1 MKSIILEEKYVLE
14 YIRDILTSL
23 KTKTLEPKN
32 IEYHHNCSYENTPLI
47 LQHGILTIE
56 MLNELGITNISK
68 ERLKVLKDIEF
79 HVNGIDSISLSKVGL
94 IDLYPDE
101 SEYKPFSSDYVDLT
115 ISKDIKARRHTVH
128 YGNEYL
134 CSEKIGVEK
143 LQSIDIRLLDYMKN
157 NSIEKIIKKY
167 NALKDIA
174 VTLQQLNLD
183 IPLRE
188 MSNENIT
195 MDVSQLS
202 NTPKILIK

>member
-1 MKSIILEEKYVLE
+1 MEPIILEEKYVLE

-47 LQHGILTIE
+47 LQHGILTVE
-56 MLNELGITNISK
+56 MLNKLGITNISK
-68 ERLKVLKDIEF
+68 ERLKVLKDIES

-94 IDLYPDE
+94 MDLYPDE
-101 SEYKPFSSDYVDLT
+101 SEYKPFRSAYVDLT
-115 ISKDIKARRHTVH
+115 ISNDIKARRHTVH

-134 CSEKIGVEK
+134 CSEKIGTDK
-143 LQSIDIRLLDYMKN
+143 LQSIDIRLLSYMKN
-157 NSIEKIIKKY
+157 NSMDKIIKKY
-167 NALKDIA
+167 NLLNEIA

-188 MSNENIT
+188 MSKENIT
-195 MDVSQLS
+195 IDIDRLS
-202 NTPKILIK
+202 KTPKILIK